1 MRLAR
6 RALRWHRSVACV
18 AGMARRMRSC
28 TSAGSSCSFTSASDD
43 DVTTDQ
49 QHRRRRPQQLC
60 RRTSATFS
68 AYEVWIS
75 EPTSVEERHRVL
87 LRRLGLI
94 SDSDPRPSPRL
105 SSPRLVALIQWNE
118 DVRACLAWSWSSA
131 K

>member
-118 DVRACLAWSWSSA
+118 DVRACLA
-131 K
+131 